1 LPQTTDVTVL
11 KSQFIEYFEDILAD
25 GEIIGE
31 MKTDHGIIDFL
42 ADIEL
47 LEGKTILHVKDVTIY
62 PRSKSELK
70 GLVIHEMLKLKTE
83 LIDAAYQLGFKGL
96 RITGQRA
103 EHSTSANP
111 GYVIDRLI
119 DLKMRFKRRKMND
132 VERETKS
139 K

>member
-1 LPQTTDVTVL
+1 MPQTTDVTVL

-83 LIDAAYQLGFKGL
+83 LIDAAYQL
-96 RITGQRA
+96 
-103 EHSTSANP
+103 
-111 GYVIDRLI
+111 
-119 DLKMRFKRRKMND
+119 
-132 VERETKS
+132 
-139 K
+139 